1 MNGIYGNFE
10 KAIKETSNVLAI
22 TGKVYPMTLEN
33 VKLIARLDNGD
44 LVEGESMIP
53 KVASDRNAKIN
64 RIFMEPKKSNPI
76 EESVL
81 AIKNADL
88 IVLGP
93 GSLYTSVIPNLLVND
108 IVDKIYKARAKKI
121 YVGNIMTQ
129 RGETD
134 NYTLTDHVQSILNH
148 SREDFFD
155 YVIGNNEDIPLNI
168 LKKYEEEGSKPVN
181 ILESDRIKLK
191 RKNIKLIEADLLDLE
206 SQYIKH
212 DAIKLSQI
220 LIRLAEENM

>member
-1 MNGIYGNFE
+1 
-10 KAIKETSNVLAI
+10 
-22 TGKVYPMTLEN
+22 
-33 VKLIARLDNGD
+33 
-44 LVEGESMIP
+44 
-53 KVASDRNAKIN
+53 
-64 RIFMEPKKSNPI
+64 MEPKKSNPI
-76 EESVL
+76 EDSLL

-148 SREDFFD
+148 SREGFFD

-191 RKNIKLIEADLLDLE
+191 RKNIKLIEVDLLDLE

-220 LIRLAEENM
+220 LIRLAEENI